1 MVVGVYRRINMDF
14 KEVILKDGDQCL
26 SPVTIAS
33 SIYNEDGTRYT
44 ESVDT
49 LIEGIQDQLTT
60 AETEFPDSIELFK
73 ESANAEINKILDGT
87 TTVAASELKS
97 RYTINGQVFDG
108 KHDVVTNSYVSTSL
122 NNTSTIVAP
131 PAKGATTALN
141 IGFKGQSSIYMS
153 PSPNVN
159 TLVIRKSTSESDAR
173 FLFCPATSS
182 GSNWPLATSTSTD
195 TDTTYYMLLIGC

>member
-1 MVVGVYRRINMDF
+1 MDF

-33 SIYNEDGTRYT
+33 SIYNEDGTRYM

-49 LIEGIQDQLTT
+49 LIEGIQGQLTA

-73 ESANAEINKILDGT
+73 ESANAEVNKILDGT
-87 TTVAASELKS
+87 ILDDGTTTIAASELRS
-97 RYTINGQVFDG
+97 HYTINGQVFDG
-108 KHDVVTNSYVSTSL
+108 KHDIVTNSYVSRSVDNYYT
-122 NNTSTIVAP
+122 VVDP
-131 PAKGATTALN
+131 PAKGATTVLN
-141 IGFKGQSSIYMS
+141 IGFKGQSSIYMN

-159 TLVIRKSTSESDAR
+159 TLVIKKSASESDAR
-173 FLFCPATSS
+173 FLFYPATSS
-182 GSNWPLATSTSTD
+182 DKYWALATSTSTD